1 MGFREFWPR
10 YLAVHSCVNRVA
22 LLFFLGAMLAGV
34 PAAASS
40 VQTFTDAH
48 TPISVT
54 VGTQFGVSLD
64 ANPTTGYSWTS
75 SSSGTAR
82 IVRVSSTF
90 VHNPAPAQAVGVGG
104 RQVIVFRAASRG
116 TATLTL
122 GYVRP
127 WEHGVRPVRTAVFS
141 VIVR

>member
-1 MGFREFWPR
+1 MGFREFWLR
-10 YLAVHSCVNRVA
+10 YLAVHSRVSQGA
-22 LLFFLGAMLAGV
+22 LLFLLGAMLAGV

-40 VQTFTDAH
+40 VQTFTDTHKA
-48 TPISVT
+48 ISVT

-75 SSSGTAR
+75 GATGTAH

-90 VHNPAPAQAVGVGG
+90 VHNPAAAQAVGVGG
-104 RQVIVFRAASRG
+104 RQVIIFRAASRG

-127 WEHGVRPVRTAVFS
+127 WEHNVRPVRTAVFS